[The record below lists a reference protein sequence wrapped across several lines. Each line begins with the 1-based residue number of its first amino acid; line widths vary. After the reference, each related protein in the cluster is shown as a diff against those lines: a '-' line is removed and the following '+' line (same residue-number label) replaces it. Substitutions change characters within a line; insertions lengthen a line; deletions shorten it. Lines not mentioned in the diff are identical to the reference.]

1 MGLTDTVTEVLEDFN
16 KRKNKSEVWETLEKK
31 LKKAGFKDEYNK
43 LIHELDSYE
52 AYEFLKVWGAINQ
65 HLNEK
70 EIRWGNRDEAYKV
83 MKTLSKLDDIEDV
96 IRTITYSGYELHVY
110 KDIPFGTDIYL
121 HKDDVKIFE
130 TLAKDGLYKKYDSV
144 FKALNKFGY
153 RGVNSYKNMST
164 QVEYITNLASL
175 GGDVLGA
182 IYILVNNG
190 YQIDEVVGLNRLD
203 LKGIERILEENEK
216 EVSEGKG
223 GIPVY
228 LYNTGNLELF
238 QDYFTSLKM
247 SDKKS
252 VLKSILEYETK
263 QESQEHNKIRDWL
276 EKDYESLIREVGFE
290 DVK

>member
-1 MGLTDTVTEVLEDFN
+1 MGLTDTVTEVVKDFN

-31 LKKAGFKDEYNK
+31 MKKSGFKDEYNK
-43 LIHELDSYE
+43 LLHELDSYE
-52 AYEFLKVWGAINQ
+52 AYEFLRVWDVINQ
-65 HLNEK
+65 HLNKK
-70 EIRWGNRDEAYKV
+70 EIKWGDKDETYG
-83 MKTLSKLDDIEDV
+83 MIKTLSKIENIEDV
-96 IRTITYSGYELHVY
+96 IKTIAYSGYELY
-110 KDIPFGTDIYL
+110 IISATPFGTDIYL

-144 FKALNKFGY
+144 FKVLNKFGY
-153 RGVNSYKNMST
+153 KGVNSYKNMPT
-164 QVEYITNLASL
+164 QVDHIISLAGL
-175 GGDVLGA
+175 EGDVLGA

-190 YQIDEVVGLNRLD
+190 YQIDEFVGLNRLD

-216 EVSEGKG
+216 EISEGKG

-238 QDYFTSLKM
+238 QDYFTSLTM

-263 QESQEHNKIRDWL
+263 QEPQEHNKIRDWL

-290 DVK
+290 

>member
-1 MGLTDTVTEVLEDFN
+1 MSIKDTIAEVLEDFN

-31 LKKAGFKDEYNK
+31 MKKSGFKEEYNK
-43 LIHELDSYE
+43 IIHQLDSYE
-52 AYEFLKVWGAINQ
+52 AYEFLRVWDAINQ
-65 HLNEK
+65 HLNKK
-70 EIRWGNRDEAYKV
+70 EIGWGGKDETFEM
-83 MKTLSKLDDIEDV
+83 MKALSKIDDIED
-96 IRTITYSGYELHVY
+96 IIKTIAYSGYELHTCKY
-110 KDIPFGTDIYL
+110 TLFGTDIYL
-121 HKDDVKIFE
+121 CKDDVKIFE

-144 FKALNKFGY
+144 FKVLNKFGY
-153 RGVNSYKNMST
+153 KEVNSYKNMHT
-164 QVEYITNLASL
+164 QVEYITSLAGL
-175 GGDVLGA
+175 EGDVLGA

-216 EVSEGKG
+216 EISEGKG

-238 QDYFTSLKM
+238 QDYFISMKTG
-247 SDKKS
+247 DKKS

-263 QESQEHNKIRDWL
+263 QEPQEHNKIRDWL

-290 DVK
+290 